1 MRMAVGVW
9 RQSLLTAESR
19 QASRGTLIVMIKKII
34 HGDLVGITVSKLI
47 ASFGRGLV
55 IIFIPL
61 LLLSNGLELWH
72 VCGFYVIYALLKLA
86 INYPSARII
95 NHYGARLG
103 LIVGTVA
110 TAIFMM
116 LLTWYVAV
124 PSQVWLL
131 VPLALAM
138 SVQNSFMWNSEH
150 LFVSRAM
157 SMERKSRDLA
167 TMESLRRVVKVV
179 TPLAGGLIAA
189 LAGQV
194 WLTAIAAIVVA
205 LALIP
210 IWRIDRIAGGHVKD
224 ENLKYSLKFAPV
236 RDLVANFG
244 FNAHTLVGVMVWPI
258 YLAIFVPDF
267 RSIGIITTIASLIA
281 VVVLQF
287 AGKRGDKG
295 KSYRVLVE
303 GTAGSS
309 AVHIVRIL
317 ASSNPFVITVISALY
332 DVVLGY
338 QQNPWTS
345 LYYAH
350 ARKGGI
356 NYIMSM
362 EIVGDIAYVAMFG
375 ALGLIAYTTGDG
387 GFFTIA
393 FAAAAVIA
401 WLCLFMRRETPV
413 PKEA

>member
-1 MRMAVGVW
+1 MVIGAW
-9 RQSLLTAESR
+9 QLSLRIGESR
-19 QASRGTLIVMIKKII
+19 PASCDTLDPMIKKII
-34 HGDLVGITVSKLI
+34 YGDLVGITISKLI

-55 IIFIPL
+55 VVFIPL

-72 VCGFYVIYALLKLA
+72 VCGFYVMYALFKLGV
-86 INYPSARII
+86 NYPSARII

-110 TAIFMM
+110 TAIFMA
-116 LLTWYVAV
+116 LLTWYVSA

-131 VPLALAM
+131 VFMAFAM
-138 SVQNSFMWNSEH
+138 SVQNSFLWNSEH

-157 SMERKSRDLA
+157 NMERKSRDLA
-167 TMESLRRVVKVV
+167 TMESLRRVVKIV

-189 LAGQV
+189 LAGEA
-194 WLTAIAAIVVA
+194 WLTAAAAIIVT

-210 IWRIDRIAGGHVKD
+210 IWRIDRIAGGHMKD
-224 ENLKYSLKFAPV
+224 ENLKYSLKFAPA
-236 RDLVANFG
+236 RDLIANFG
-244 FNAHTLVGVMVWPI
+244 FNAHTLVGVMVWPV

-267 RSIGIITTIASLIA
+267 QSIGIIITVASLIA
-281 VVVLQF
+281 VIVLQF
-287 AGKRGDKG
+287 AGKRGDMG
-295 KSYRVLVE
+295 KSYRILVE

-309 AVHIVRIL
+309 MVHIMRIL
-317 ASSNPFVITVISALY
+317 ASSNPFVITAISALY

-345 LYYAH
+345 LYYTH

-362 EIVGDIAYVAMFG
+362 EIMGDIAYVVIFG
-375 ALGLIAYTTGDG
+375 ILGMVAYLTGDNA
-387 GFFTIA
+387 FFAVA
-393 FAAAAVIA
+393 FGAAAVIA
-401 WLCLFMRRETPV
+401 WLCLLMRRETPIQN
-413 PKEA
+413 EA